1 MSTATGQTQPNDGT
15 DLPDYPGAR
24 SSRCPFDPPPVQAG
38 WRRANGLTQVRLS
51 NGRIAW
57 AVTRYDDVKQLLG
70 DPRLSAD
77 GHRYPQLMETQQH
90 GQPQAFPRMDDP
102 EHSRIR
108 RTLTGEF
115 TVKRVEAMRPH
126 VRSLVD
132 RFLEEL
138 IAAGSPADLV
148 RAYALPIP
156 SLVISL
162 LLGVP
167 YDDHTFFQTRSAT
180 LMRKGTPQEERKAAS
195 GELFGYLL
203 ELVKRKEREP
213 GDDLISRLITE
224 RVVTTGE
231 LTHHDVAMNSMVIL
245 HAGHET
251 TANMIALG
259 TLALLENPEQ
269 AARIRDTDDPKVVAT
284 AVEEL
289 LRYLTIAQDMLV
301 RVATEDIIVGGHL
314 VREGEMLVSGLPSA
328 NRDGVFGTADA
339 LDLDR
344 DAQGHVAFGYG
355 VHQCLGQSLARVEL
369 QEALPA
375 LLRRLPDLRLAVPLE
390 EVRFR
395 HDMVVYGVHEL
406 PVAW

>member
-1 MSTATGQTQPNDGT
+1 MSTATDQTQPNDDT
-15 DLPDYPGAR
+15 SLPDYPGTR
-24 SSRCPFDPPPVQAG
+24 SPGCPFDPPPVLAG
-38 WRRANGLTQVRLS
+38 WRGTEGLTRVRLS

-57 AVTRYDDVKQLLG
+57 AVTRYDDVKQVLG

-77 GHRYPQLMETQQH
+77 GHRYPQLMETQQR
-90 GQPQAFPRMDDP
+90 GQPQAFPRMDAP

-115 TVKRVEAMRPH
+115 TVKRVEAMRPQ

-132 RFLEEL
+132 RFLEEM
-138 IAAGSPADLV
+138 IATGSPADLV

-167 YDDHTFFQTRSAT
+167 YDDHAFFQTRSAT
-180 LMRKGTPQEERKAAS
+180 LMRKGVPQEERQAAG

-203 ELVKRKEREP
+203 DLVKRKEREP
-213 GDDLISRLITE
+213 GDDLVSRLVTE
-224 RVVTTGE
+224 RVVTGD
-231 LTHHDVAMNSMVIL
+231 LTHLDVAMNSMVIL
-245 HAGHET
+245 MAGHET

-259 TLALLENPEQ
+259 TLALLENPRQ
-269 AARIRDTDDPKVVAT
+269 AARIRDTDDPKVVAD

-289 LRYLTIAQDMLV
+289 LRYLSIAQDMLV
-301 RVATEDIIVGGHL
+301 RVATEDLDVGGHL
-314 VREGEMLVSGLPSA
+314 VREGEMLVFGVPSA
-328 NRDGVFGTADA
+328 NRDNSVFEPADV
-339 LDLDR
+339 LDLAR
-344 DAQGHVAFGYG
+344 DARGHVAFGYG

-369 QEALPA
+369 HEALPA

-390 EVRFR
+390 ELSFR
-395 HDMVVYGVHEL
+395 HDMVVYGVYEL

>member
-1 MSTATGQTQPNDGT
+1 MTTDTEQAQPNDDT
-15 DLPDYPGAR
+15 DLPDYPGIR
-24 SSRCPFDPPPVQAG
+24 SPGCPFDPPPVQAG
-38 WRRANGLTQVRLS
+38 WRRADGLTQVRLG

-70 DPRLSAD
+70 DSRLSAD

-90 GQPQAFPRMDDP
+90 GKQPQTFPRMDDP
-102 EHSRIR
+102 DHSRIR

-115 TVKRVEAMRPH
+115 TVKRVEAMRPQ
-126 VRSLVD
+126 VRAMVD
-132 RFLEEL
+132 QFLEEM

-148 RAYALPIP
+148 QAYALPIP

-167 YDDHTFFQTRSAT
+167 YEDHAFFQARSAV
-180 LMRKGTPQEERKAAS
+180 LMRRGAPQEERQAAS
-195 GELFGYLL
+195 GELFDFLL
-203 ELVKRKEREP
+203 DLVQRKEREP
-213 GDDLISRLITE
+213 GDDLISRMVTE
-224 RVVTTGE
+224 RVVTGE
-231 LTHHDVAMNSMVIL
+231 LTPLDVAMNSMVLL

-251 TANMIALG
+251 TANMIGLG
-259 TLALLENPEQ
+259 TLALLENPRQ
-269 AARIRDTDDPKVVAT
+269 AARIRDTDDPKVVAV

-301 RVATEDIIVGGHL
+301 RVATEDLVVGGHL
-314 VREGEMLVSGLPSA
+314 VRKGEMLVSGLPSA
-328 NRDGVFGTADA
+328 NRDGVFEGADA

-344 DAQGHVAFGYG
+344 DARGHLAFGYG
-355 VHQCLGQSLARVEL
+355 VHQCLGQSLVRVEL